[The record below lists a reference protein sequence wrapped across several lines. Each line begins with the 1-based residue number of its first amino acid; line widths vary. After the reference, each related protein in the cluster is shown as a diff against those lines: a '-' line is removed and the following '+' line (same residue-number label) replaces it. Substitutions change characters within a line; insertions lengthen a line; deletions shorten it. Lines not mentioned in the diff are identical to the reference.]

1 MRNIR
6 EKIKTREELKSLV
19 TQLKGE
25 GKHIVFTNGCFDI
38 LHLGHIRYL
47 EEAKTYGDHLIVA
60 INSDSSVRA
69 IKGEGRPLVPQDERA
84 EVIAALQCVDSVV
97 IFDELNPLNII
108 EMFKPHVL
116 VKGGDWTEETI
127 IGADVV
133 KAHGGEVISLPFVK
147 GASTSSIME
156 RIIQRYGRS
165 G

>member
-1 MRNIR
+1 MR
-6 EKIKTREELKSLV
+6 EKIKTREELKTLV
-19 TQLKGE
+19 TQLKSE

-38 LHLGHIRYL
+38 LHVGHIRYL
-47 EEAKTYGDHLIVA
+47 EEAKTCGDHLIVA

-69 IKGEGRPLVPQDERA
+69 IKGEGRPLVSQDERA
-84 EVIAALQCVDSVV
+84 EVIAALQCVDSVI

-133 KAHGGEVISLPFVK
+133 KAHGGKVISLPLVK
-147 GASTSSIME
+147 GVSTSSIIE

-165 G
+165 T

>member
-1 MRNIR
+1 MR

-19 TQLKGE
+19 AQLKSG
-25 GKHIVFTNGCFDI
+25 GKHIVLTNGCFDI
-38 LHLGHIRYL
+38 LHVGHIRYL
-47 EEAKTYGDHLIVA
+47 AEAKTYGDHLIVA

-69 IKGEGRPLVPQDERA
+69 IKGKGRPLVPQDERA
-84 EVIAALQCVDSVV
+84 EVVAALQCVDSVV

-133 KAHGGEVISLPFVK
+133 NTHGGEVISLPFVK

-165 G
+165 R

>member
-1 MRNIR
+1 MR

-19 TQLKGE
+19 TQLKTE

-38 LHLGHIRYL
+38 LHIGHIRYL

-60 INSDSSVRA
+60 INSDSSVRV

-84 EVIAALQCVDSVV
+84 EVVAALKCVDSVV
-97 IFDELNPLNII
+97 VFDELNPLNII

-116 VKGGDWTEETI
+116 VKGADWTQETI

-133 KAHGGEVISLPFVK
+133 KAHGGKVISLSFVK
-147 GASTSSIME
+147 GASTSSIIE
-156 RIIQRYGRS
+156 RIIQRYGRFR
-165 G
+165 

>member
-1 MRNIR
+1 MR
-6 EKIKTREELKSLV
+6 EKIKTREELKTLV
-19 TQLKGE
+19 TQLKSE

-38 LHLGHIRYL
+38 LHVGHIRYL
-47 EEAKTYGDHLIVA
+47 EEAKTCGDHLIVA

-69 IKGEGRPLVPQDERA
+69 IKGEGRPLVSQDERA
-84 EVIAALQCVDSVV
+84 EVIAALQCVDSVI

-133 KAHGGEVISLPFVK
+133 KAHRGKVISLPLVK
-147 GASTSSIME
+147 GVSTSSIIE

-165 G
+165 T